1 MTNTNLS
8 GSKSHAPPGGG
19 TQTPHHGEAVLSQA
33 ELVERLRAGDDQ
45 ALEELLNAAR
55 PRLLAVALRIVRN
68 PDDAEDVVQEALLKV
83 WRYVGRFEGRAALST
98 WLHRIVTN
106 TAVDHLRARRSCVVA
121 VSPVNGVD
129 AHLDDYE
136 PRSPEGVFDET
147 PEDALARAQVGAVVR
162 EGMARL
168 SVVHQEVLVLRELEG
183 ESYQAIAELVRCPIG
198 TVMSR
203 LHHARQRLA
212 QTIATE
218 TSEFVQRAA

>member
-1 MTNTNLS
+1 M
-8 GSKSHAPPGGG
+8 
-19 TQTPHHGEAVLSQA
+19 PHHGEAVLSQA
-33 ELVERLRAGDDQ
+33 ELVERLRAGDRQ

-106 TAVDHLRARRSCVVA
+106 TAVDHLRARRSCVIP
-121 VSPVNGVD
+121 VSPVNGVG
-129 AHLDDYE
+129 ARLDDDE
-136 PRSPEGVFDET
+136 PRSPEGVLNET

-162 EGMARL
+162 EGMTRL